1 MLASQ
6 LHCCRERAQAGSHES
21 AIRPRKG
28 FEVASNDTTTKLRV
42 FVNRRKVDLETDEMT
57 GAELLQAAEFEGQ
70 GWDLLRLQGEG
81 DPSGGIRANP

>member
-1 MLASQ
+1 
-6 LHCCRERAQAGSHES
+6 
-21 AIRPRKG
+21 
-28 FEVASNDTTTKLRV
+28 
-42 FVNRRKVDLETDEMT
+42 MT